1 MDKLLE
7 KRFVSLSYD
16 VIRTMSSMTV
26 GSVGLPIGSSAVD
39 FHLKGIDGKAY
50 GLKDFA
56 DKKAVVVVFSC
67 NHCPY
72 VQAYE
77 ERMVQLQQDYLE
89 KGVVLVAI
97 NSNDETNY
105 PEDSFPKMVDRGK
118 EKGFNFLYLRD
129 ETQQVAKEYGAV
141 CTPHVFAFD
150 QSKKLQYK
158 GRIDDSRY
166 PDQVK
171 VHDLRNAL
179 DSILQGKTP
188 PVQETRPFGCS
199 IKWKH

>member
-1 MDKLLE
+1 
-7 KRFVSLSYD
+7 
-16 VIRTMSSMTV
+16 MSSLTV
-26 GSVGLPIGSSAVD
+26 GSVGLPIGSSAID
-39 FHLKGIDGKAY
+39 FHLKGIDGKTHS
-50 GLKDFA
+50 LKDFA
-56 DKKAVVVVFSC
+56 DKKALVVIFSC

-77 ERMVQLQQDYLE
+77 TRMVQLQHDYHA
-89 KGVVLVAI
+89 KGVTLVAI

-105 PEDSFPKMVDRGK
+105 PDDSFPNMVKRAK
-118 EKGFNFLYLRD
+118 ENGFNFPYLRD
-129 ETQQVAKEYGAV
+129 ETQEVAKQYGGI

-150 QSKKLQYK
+150 QNRVLQYK

-171 VHDLRNAL
+171 VGDLSNAL
-179 DSILQGKTP
+179 DAILAGKTP

>member
-1 MDKLLE
+1 
-7 KRFVSLSYD
+7 
-16 VIRTMSSMTV
+16 MSSLDV
-26 GSVGLPIGSSAVD
+26 SSVGLPIGSSAID
-39 FHLKGIDGKAY
+39 FRLKGIDGKTY
-50 GLKDFA
+50 SMKDFA
-56 DKKAVVVVFSC
+56 DKKAVVVMFSC

-77 ERMVQLQQDYLE
+77 TRMVQLQQDYLP
-89 KGVVLVAI
+89 KGVTLVAI

-105 PEDSFPKMVDRGK
+105 PEDSFPNMVKRAK
-118 EKGFNFLYLRD
+118 ENGFNFPYLRD
-129 ETQQVAKEYGAV
+129 ETQEVARQYGGI

-150 QSKKLQYK
+150 QNQVLQYK

-166 PDQVK
+166 PEQVK

-179 DSILQGKTP
+179 DVILAGEKPT
-188 PVQETRPFGCS
+188 VKETRPFGCS